1 MVLVENSV
9 LLLIMFLTSSNMFL
23 NLGWIFFKIFKEQE
37 YVRDQFS
44 FFSYSKII
52 PPDSLALR
60 RPDNLENRQI
70 RMWLFTSQKNSQMAS
85 CKYRALYL
93 SICLQ
98 IISYLTKR
106 LWGQKKLELNCWE
119 TLPIGDQS
127 KMRKIKH
134 LWNQHMK
141 QKTWFTLNACTYFM
155 HAFTSNAYKHTH
167 TYSIDTY
174 MYKLSVCIHRL
185 IDTHIYI
192 YRKRQL

>member
-1 MVLVENSV
+1 MNFLTVLDLYGPNWEFCFIINY
-9 LLLIMFLTSSNMFL
+9 MFLTSSNMFL

-60 RPDNLENRQI
+60 KPDNLENRQI
-70 RMWLFTSQKNSQMAS
+70 RMWLSTSQKNSQMAS

-106 LWGQKKLELNCWE
+106 LWGQKNQGSISERPCQLE
-119 TLPIGDQS
+119 I
-127 KMRKIKH
+127 
-134 LWNQHMK
+134 NQK
-141 QKTWFTLNACTYFM
+141 
-155 HAFTSNAYKHTH
+155 
-167 TYSIDTY
+167 
-174 MYKLSVCIHRL
+174 
-185 IDTHIYI
+185 
-192 YRKRQL
+192 